1 MERRFKVRLLAS
13 HKKIKNEGAF
23 CTLNVFSATAAAGRS
38 GASAVVSAAAAA
50 KKQKDYNYPA
60 AIIPAAES
68 AITVSAAAEQDN
80 KQDYKPCAIVTSAV
94 VTVKEFTHSIFS
106 FYNDF
111 VSTSYSFI
119 L

>member
-1 MERRFKVRLLAS
+1 M
-13 HKKIKNEGAF
+13 HPQCI
-23 CTLNVFSATAAAGRS
+23 SAPAAAGRS
-38 GASAVVSAAAAA
+38 GAAAVVSAAAA

-80 KQDYKPCAIVTSAV
+80 KQDYKPGAIVTSAV

>member
-1 MERRFKVRLLAS
+1 M
-13 HKKIKNEGAF
+13 HPQCI
-23 CTLNVFSATAAAGRS
+23 SATASAGRT
-38 GASAVVSAAAAA
+38 GASAVISAAAAA

-80 KQDYKPCAIVTSAV
+80 KQDYKPGAIVTSAV